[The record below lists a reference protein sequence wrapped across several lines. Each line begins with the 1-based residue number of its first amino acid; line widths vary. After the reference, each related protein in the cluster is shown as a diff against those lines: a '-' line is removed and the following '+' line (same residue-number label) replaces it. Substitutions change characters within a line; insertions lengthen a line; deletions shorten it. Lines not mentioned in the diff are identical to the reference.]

1 MSYKELK
8 IQVIAAYVR
17 NYFSDF
23 YSDLAFSYFRSYY
36 FFLFLWYTFFIS
48 KKESWL
54 FEVINRLCTSCIV
67 ELKTHIH
74 IIFNFIYS
82 QHGIIFLFYFC
93 LFVGVQKILVHGSN
107 LKNCKEA
114 LRLTRI
120 YPRIIYSSAGIHPM
134 DSKNVID
141 DPCSWSEFEEI
152 AKQAGNA
159 WMSLIIALFHDF
171 NFFYRGCGYR
181 SLWLRLPQRRVR
193 FWYTKGDI

>member
-1 MSYKELK
+1 MFATTFPTF
-8 IQVIAAYVR
+8 IATLPFLIFV
-17 NYFSDF
+17 
-23 YSDLAFSYFRSYY
+23 LII

-54 FEVINRLCTSCIV
+54 FVVINRLCTSCIV

-159 WMSLIIALFHDF
+159 WMSLIIASFHDLKF
-171 NFFYRGCGYR
+171 LQR
-181 SLWLRLPQRRVR
+181 LWL
-193 FWYTKGDI
+193 